1 MRKDEIED
9 IENMD
14 EDTFFENSKKTSNTI
29 EITEEDKFKYRLRFP
44 EEKSDPNKREAMR
57 EARLKA
63 QEAENARKDKYTDV
77 VSKKLQELRKNQKEQ
92 DDQEE
97 R

>member
-14 EDTFFENSKKTSNTI
+14 EDTFFFFFKKTSNTI

-44 EEKSDPNKREAMR
+44 KEKTDPSKKEAMR

-63 QEAENARKDKYTDV
+63 QEEENVRKDKYTDV
-77 VSKKLQELRKNQKEQ
+77 VSKKLQELRESKKEQ